1 MRLTLIFTLLALLV
15 ATVVTILYAAPGKT
29 SKKPVL
35 TEITASVEG
44 FNCPSCTG
52 KLQSYLAEQKGI
64 SEAKVT
70 MKPQQVTAKLDE
82 KVMPISKFIT
92 LINAHG
98 KKTEPKAPYSAKLVV
113 YVDAEMCKDQGKM
126 CPPCFDEIKKMVK
139 GVKGIT
145 GVALDKT
152 GKVATLSFDPKAN
165 VTTKAIADALKKS
178 KFKFIVSFTDPKAA
192 VKKTAAAAGGDDCC
206 AGEMHAQHSE
216 AKSAASGESCEMGSG
231 AESGAESGG
240 GCPMVAGH

>member
-1 MRLTLIFTLLALLV
+1 MRQTLIFTLLALLV
-15 ATVVTILYAAPGKT
+15 ATVVTMLYAAPGKT

-35 TEITASVEG
+35 TEVTASVEG
-44 FNCPSCTG
+44 FNCPSCVG
-52 KLQSYLAEQKGI
+52 KLQSYLSEQKGI

-70 MKPQQVTAKLDE
+70 MKPQQVTAKIDE
-82 KVMPISKFIT
+82 QVMPISKFIT

-98 KKTEPKAPYSAKLVV
+98 KKTEPKAPYSAKSVV
-113 YVDAEMCKDQGKM
+113 YVDAEMCKDQVKM

-145 GVALDKT
+145 GVELDKT
-152 GKVATLSFDPKAN
+152 GKVATLAFDGKAS

-192 VKKTAAAAGGDDCC
+192 VKKTAAATGGDDCC
-206 AGEMHAQHSE
+206 AGEAH
-216 AKSAASGESCEMGSG
+216 AASTTATSSENCEMSG
-231 AESGAESGG
+231 TASGG
-240 GCPMVAGH
+240 GCPMTAGH